1 MATATDLAGFLANDE
16 ENLGAR
22 LTVWLTTLEP
32 KDVPASIRI
41 GWKPTG
47 MISEEALDEIAI
59 VNTANQAP
67 ALIEEVRKKIV
78 EKLGTQPEGGT
89 LRVRISKKAMKASPD
104 VDMSRKLVAGAF
116 DNDGNVA
123 MIRAEADRL
132 RGENSELRRQNVEL
146 VKCVTTQSSSGNVL
160 IAEQAKQIASLGT
173 IRAASTSADEWSSLT
188 TVLGAVAFMYFL
200 PIIKQAM
207 GLPTSAGIT
216 DILAVG
222 RKMLTGEVAPVA
234 QAIEQKPERRALPPP
249 GAGPDPVVLDPAPKD
264 PEAGKLTTGQME
276 PKTIEQEIDSLLARF
291 RADQAFRLA
300 LGRRMLDPDL
310 QQEFKNAAAEA
321 FASNI
326 SSGEAA

>member
-67 ALIEEVRKKIV
+67 ALIEEVRKKII

-89 LRVRISKKAMKASPD
+89 LRVRISKKSMKASPD

-146 VKCVTTQSSSGNVL
+146 VKCVTNSSASANVL
-160 IAEQAKQIASLGT
+160 VAEQAKQIANLGT

-188 TVLGAVAFMYFL
+188 TVLGGVAFMYFL
-200 PIIKQAM
+200 PTLKEAM
-207 GLPTSAGIT
+207 GLKPSAGIA
-216 DILAVG
+216 DILLVG
-222 RKMLTGEVAPVA
+222 RRMLTGEVPPPDQKV
-234 QAIEQKPERRALPPP
+234 IEKAPERRALPPP
-249 GAGPDPVVLDPAPKD
+249 GAGPDPVVLDAAAQ
-264 PEAGKLTTGQME
+264 PEATEK
-276 PKTIEQEIDSLLARF
+276 PKSIEEEIDALLARF
-291 RADQAFRLA
+291 RGEKPFRVA
-300 LGRRMLDPDL
+300 LGRRMVTDTAL
-310 QQEFKNAAAEA
+310 QNEFKAAALEA
-321 FASNI
+321 FQTPT
-326 SSGEAA
+326 GEEAA